1 MKQSDSGCYT
11 EIQFA
16 SYLDGEMPG
25 VEAHLLECA
34 ACRQVVSALRDE
46 SESLT
51 AALGEPLDAPDWLRV
66 RPPSAPVLVR
76 DLSLTAVLWLLFQ
89 WLPEWNYLRGIVTL
103 LLPEILRSARWLDR
117 LAMGLLWAVA
127 IGAIGYLLSRRRQ
140 IYKVAA
146 LLVIA
151 IVSIPVQAMT
161 RRADHNVVLVQ
172 ANETVDDSL
181 VAAGDTVRIE
191 GTVNGDLIAFARRV
205 EVRGTVKG
213 SLISFSQNVDVRGAV
228 EGNVYAFGQTLD
240 FGGSVGRS
248 VYAGAESVN
257 FGAGSRVGFEVLV
270 AGERLLGRGA
280 IARDLAFFGSEMN
293 LEEPAKVS
301 GKVSAHVDD
310 KRRVKVAAG
319 VASGPVEI
327 RERRPRWQSP
337 WFYLGELLAF
347 AGALVVAWVGWRF
360 TPRFLAACVQSASAW
375 WRSIAVGAI
384 AAVTIPVA
392 VVLAA
397 ITRVGLPLAAITLG
411 FFLVLLYAAKIV
423 IGAYI
428 GKALLPGRHF
438 LTQLVLG
445 LALIFVAVQI
455 PFSIGTGV
463 RIVVFITGLGALL
476 WELASRMRLI
486 GERRTGI
493 E

>member
-1 MKQSDSGCYT
+1 MSCYT
-11 EIQFA
+11 EIQC
-16 SYLDGEMPG
+16 SVYLDGEMPG
-25 VEAHLLECA
+25 VEAHLFEEHLLGCA
-34 ACRQVVSALRDE
+34 ACRQVICALRDE

-51 AALGEPLDAPDWLRV
+51 AALREPLDAPGWLRV
-66 RPPSAPVLVR
+66 RPPSVPVLVR
-76 DLSLTAVLWLLFQ
+76 DLSLTAMLWLLFQ

-103 LLPEILRSARWLDR
+103 LLPEIFLSARWLDR
-117 LAMGLLWAVA
+117 LVTGLLWAVA
-127 IGAIGYLLSRRRQ
+127 VGAIGYLLSKRRQ
-140 IYKVAA
+140 FHKAAA
-146 LLVIA
+146 LLVI
-151 IVSIPVQAMT
+151 VMFSISAHAMT
-161 RRADHNVVLVQ
+161 RRMGSAVVLVP
-172 ANETVDDSL
+172 AGETVDDSL
-181 VAAGDTVRIE
+181 LATGDTVRIE

-205 EVRGTVKG
+205 EVRGAVKG

-228 EGNVYAFGQTLD
+228 EGNVYSFGQTLD

-257 FGAGSRVGFEVLV
+257 FAAGSRVGFEVWV

-301 GKVSAHVDD
+301 GRVSAHVDD
-310 KRRVKVAAG
+310 KRRVKVAAAA
-319 VASGPVEI
+319 ASGPVEI
-327 RERRPRWQSP
+327 RGRRPRWQNP

-347 AGALVVAWVGWRF
+347 AGALLVAWVGWRF
-360 TPRFLAACVQSASAW
+360 TPRFLENSVQNAGAW
-375 WRSIAVGAI
+375 WRSLAVGAI

-397 ITRVGLPLAAITLG
+397 ITRVGLPLAAITFG
-411 FFLVLLYAAKIV
+411 FFLVALYVAKIV

-438 LTQLVLG
+438 LAQLVLG
-445 LALIFVAVQI
+445 LLLIFVAVQI

-463 RIVVFITGLGALL
+463 RIVVFITGLGALS
-476 WELASRMRLI
+476 WELASRMKRAPQK
-486 GERRTGI
+486 G
-493 E
+493 